1 MKDYLVCLKTDVS
14 VPVENISDVLRYENF
29 VDFYNNK
36 VLVASFNAENLS
48 HFLQVDKDTLETFK
62 NPIFKKPGSFK

>member
-1 MKDYLVCLKTDVS
+1 MADYLVCLKTNIS
-14 VPVENISDVLRYENF
+14 VPVEDISDVLRYENF

-62 NPIFKKPGSFK
+62 NPIFKKSGTFE